1 MEVKLGEVIKIKHG
15 FAFKGE
21 FFTNKETGLAV
32 LTPGNFTLTG
42 GFQETEK
49 FYDSA
54 DFPEE
59 YILSS
64 GDLIVTMT
72 DLSKEAD
79 TIGYAA
85 LVPENKNH
93 KYLHNQRIGLVT
105 VYNPDFEKDY
115 IYWLMRSSHYQ
126 RTIANSSNGATVHH
140 TSPDKIYKY
149 RFEKKPLVIQK
160 KIAFVLSQYDSLLEN
175 NNKRIKVLE
184 QIAENL
190 YKEWFVRFRFPG
202 HENAEFE
209 NGIPK
214 GWLRGRIDSYYDTTS
229 GGTPSRKNEEFYN
242 NGVIPWVKTGEIKDS
257 IILDTEEHITK
268 FAINKSSAKILPKG
282 CVIMAMYG
290 VNIGMLSYLSKEM
303 SCNQACCAF
312 TDKRNF
318 SSRHYLF
325 HYMKSIREYLLLIG
339 FGAAQQNLSQD
350 LIKRIRITMP
360 SDELVKNFE
369 QQINVYY
376 NQISNLLKQNR
387 NLIKQRDLLL
397 PRLMSGKL
405 EV

>member
-1 MEVKLGEVIKIKHG
+1 MRLCDVSEIFDCPHSTVPDEGEGYPLIRTPNVG
-15 FAFKGE
+15 KGRLILD
-21 FFTNKETGLAV
+21 NVHKVSKETYDIRNKRTVPHENDIIFAREAPAGNAAV
-32 LTPGNFTLTG
+32 ITKGQNVCLG
-42 GFQETEK
+42 
-49 FYDSA
+49 
-54 DFPEE
+54 
-59 YILSS
+59 
-64 GDLIVTMT
+64 
-72 DLSKEAD
+72 
-79 TIGYAA
+79 
-85 LVPENKNH
+85 
-93 KYLHNQRIGLVT
+93 
-105 VYNPDFEKDY
+105 
-115 IYWLMRSSHYQ
+115 Q
-126 RTIANSSNGATVHH
+126 RTVLIRPNQSAVNPHYLVYYLLAPQQQIKLLGYSHGATVGHVNI
-140 TSPDKIYKY
+140 PDLAKLPISL
-149 RFEKKPLVIQK
+149 PTLALQK
-160 KIAFVLSQYDSLLEN
+160 RIADIVENYDNLIEI
-175 NNKRIKVLE
+175 NNKRIKALE

-190 YKEWFVRFRFPG
+190 YKEWFVRFRCLRY
-202 HENAEFE
+202 ENAEFE

-229 GGTPSRKNEEFYN
+229 GGTPSRKNKEFYN

-257 IILDTEEHITK
+257 IILDTEEHITE

-312 TDKRNF
+312 TDKRNL

-325 HYMKSIREYLLLIG
+325 HYMKSIRDYLLLIG

-360 SDELVKNFE
+360 SDEIVKLFE
-369 QQINVYY
+369 KRINDYY
-376 NQISNLLKQNR
+376 NQIYNLLKQNR

>member
-1 MEVKLGEVIKIKHG
+1 MRLCDVSEIFDCPHSTVPDEGEGYPLIRTPNVG
-15 FAFKGE
+15 KGRLILD
-21 FFTNKETGLAV
+21 NVHKVSKETYDIRNKRTVPHENDIIFAREAPAGNAAV
-32 LTPGNFTLTG
+32 ITKGQNVCLG
-42 GFQETEK
+42 
-49 FYDSA
+49 
-54 DFPEE
+54 
-59 YILSS
+59 
-64 GDLIVTMT
+64 
-72 DLSKEAD
+72 
-79 TIGYAA
+79 
-85 LVPENKNH
+85 
-93 KYLHNQRIGLVT
+93 
-105 VYNPDFEKDY
+105 
-115 IYWLMRSSHYQ
+115 Q
-126 RTIANSSNGATVHH
+126 RTVLIRPNQSAVNPHYLVYYLLAPQQQIKLLGYSHGATVGHVNI
-140 TSPDKIYKY
+140 PDLAKLPISL
-149 RFEKKPLVIQK
+149 PTLALQK
-160 KIAFVLSQYDSLLEN
+160 RIADIVENYDNLIEI

-190 YKEWFVRFRFPG
+190 YKEWFVRFRFLG
-202 HENAEFE
+202 YENAEFE

-229 GGTPSRKNEEFYN
+229 GGTPSRKNKEFYN

-257 IILDTEEHITK
+257 IILDTEEHITE

-312 TDKRNF
+312 TDKRNL

-325 HYMKSIREYLLLIG
+325 HYMKSIRDYLLLIG

-360 SDELVKNFE
+360 SDEIVKLFE
-369 QQINVYY
+369 KRINDYY
-376 NQISNLLKQNR
+376 NQIYNLLKQNR

>member
-1 MEVKLGEVIKIKHG
+1 MRLCDVSEIFDCPHSTVPDEGEGYPLIRTPNVG
-15 FAFKGE
+15 KGRLILD
-21 FFTNKETGLAV
+21 NVHKVSKETYDIRNKRTVPHENDIIFAREAPAGNAAV
-32 LTPGNFTLTG
+32 ITKGQNVCLG
-42 GFQETEK
+42 
-49 FYDSA
+49 
-54 DFPEE
+54 
-59 YILSS
+59 
-64 GDLIVTMT
+64 
-72 DLSKEAD
+72 
-79 TIGYAA
+79 
-85 LVPENKNH
+85 
-93 KYLHNQRIGLVT
+93 
-105 VYNPDFEKDY
+105 
-115 IYWLMRSSHYQ
+115 Q
-126 RTIANSSNGATVHH
+126 RTVLIRPNQSAVNPHYLVYYLLAPQQQIKLLGYSHGATVGHVNI
-140 TSPDKIYKY
+140 PDLAKLPISL
-149 RFEKKPLVIQK
+149 PTLALQK
-160 KIAFVLSQYDSLLEN
+160 RIADIVENYDNLIEI
-175 NNKRIKVLE
+175 NNKRIKALE

-190 YKEWFVRFRFPG
+190 YKEWFVRFRFLG
-202 HENAEFE
+202 YENAEFE

-229 GGTPSRKNEEFYN
+229 GGTPSRKNKEFYN

-257 IILDTEEHITK
+257 IILDTEEHITE

-312 TDKRNF
+312 TDKRNL

-325 HYMKSIREYLLLIG
+325 HYMKSIRDYLLLIG

-360 SDELVKNFE
+360 SDEIVKKKKKR
-369 QQINVYY
+369 INDYY
-376 NQISNLLKQNR
+376 NQIYNLLKQNR

>member
-1 MEVKLGEVIKIKHG
+1 MRLCDVSEIFDCPHSTVPDEGEGYPLIRTPNVG
-15 FAFKGE
+15 KGRLILD
-21 FFTNKETGLAV
+21 NVHKVSKETYDIRNKRTVPHENDIIFAREAPAGNAAV
-32 LTPGNFTLTG
+32 ITKGQNVCLG
-42 GFQETEK
+42 
-49 FYDSA
+49 
-54 DFPEE
+54 
-59 YILSS
+59 
-64 GDLIVTMT
+64 
-72 DLSKEAD
+72 
-79 TIGYAA
+79 
-85 LVPENKNH
+85 
-93 KYLHNQRIGLVT
+93 
-105 VYNPDFEKDY
+105 
-115 IYWLMRSSHYQ
+115 Q
-126 RTIANSSNGATVHH
+126 RTVLIRPNQSAVNPHYLVYYLLAPQQQIKLLGYSHGATVGHVNI
-140 TSPDKIYKY
+140 PDLAKLPISL
-149 RFEKKPLVIQK
+149 PTLALQK
-160 KIAFVLSQYDSLLEN
+160 RIADIVENYDNLIEI
-175 NNKRIKVLE
+175 NNKRIKALE

-190 YKEWFVRFRFPG
+190 YKEWFVRFRFLG
-202 HENAEFE
+202 YENAEFE

-229 GGTPSRKNEEFYN
+229 GGTPSRKNKEFYN

-257 IILDTEEHITK
+257 IILDTEEHITE

-312 TDKRNF
+312 TDKRNL

-325 HYMKSIREYLLLIG
+325 HYMKSIRDYLLLIG

-360 SDELVKNFE
+360 SDEIVKLFE
-369 QQINVYY
+369 KRINDYY
-376 NQISNLLKQNR
+376 NQIYNLLKQNR

>member
-1 MEVKLGEVIKIKHG
+1 MRLCDVSEIFDCPHSTVPDEGEGYPLIRTPNVG
-15 FAFKGE
+15 KGRLILD
-21 FFTNKETGLAV
+21 NVHKVSKETYDIRNKRTVPHENDIIFAREAPAGNAAV
-32 LTPGNFTLTG
+32 ITKGQNVCLG
-42 GFQETEK
+42 
-49 FYDSA
+49 
-54 DFPEE
+54 
-59 YILSS
+59 
-64 GDLIVTMT
+64 
-72 DLSKEAD
+72 
-79 TIGYAA
+79 
-85 LVPENKNH
+85 
-93 KYLHNQRIGLVT
+93 
-105 VYNPDFEKDY
+105 
-115 IYWLMRSSHYQ
+115 Q
-126 RTIANSSNGATVHH
+126 RTVLIRPNQSAVNPHYLVYYLLAPQQQIKLLGYSHGATVGHVNI
-140 TSPDKIYKY
+140 PDLAKLPISL
-149 RFEKKPLVIQK
+149 PTLALQK
-160 KIAFVLSQYDSLLEN
+160 RIADIVENYDNLIEI
-175 NNKRIKVLE
+175 NNKRIKALE

-190 YKEWFVRFRFPG
+190 YKEWFVRFRFLG
-202 HENAEFE
+202 YENAEFE

-229 GGTPSRKNEEFYN
+229 GGTPSRKNKEFYN

-257 IILDTEEHITK
+257 IILDTEEHITE

-303 SCNQACCAF
+303 SCNQACCSF
-312 TDKRNF
+312 TDKRNL

-325 HYMKSIREYLLLIG
+325 HYMKSIRDYLLLIG

-360 SDELVKNFE
+360 SDEIVKLFE
-369 QQINVYY
+369 KRINDYY
-376 NQISNLLKQNR
+376 NQIYNLLKQNR